1 MVPPELSNYFLATA
15 GAGAALIGLLF
26 VAVSISPEQIASR
39 RAPIE
44 RQAVAASTFTALVNA
59 FFISLGALMPGSL
72 GLVGLIMSFLG
83 LLNSLAL
90 GSYLLRHPKNWQNF
104 LRRVFL
110 ILLSLAIYGAE
121 FYYALRLTITPSAVD
136 SAYSLASLLLAVYG
150 VGLIRAWELLGVNRF
165 GVLSWLNPLYDVN
178 KSVPNSDEHLTDS
191 MSEPSNGGNFL
202 ERMKPFSNPKE
213 HNQP

>member
-72 GLVGLIMSFLG
+72 GLIGLIMSFLG

-90 GSYLLRHPKNWQNF
+90 GSHLLRHPKNWQNF

-121 FYYALRLTITPSAVD
+121 FYFALRLTITPSAVD
-136 SAYSLASLLLAVYG
+136 SAYTLASLLLAVYSI
-150 VGLIRAWELLGVNRF
+150 GLIRAWELLGVNRF

-191 MSEPSNGGNFL
+191 M
-202 ERMKPFSNPKE
+202 
-213 HNQP
+213 

>member
-15 GAGAALIGLLF
+15 GAGAALLGLLF
-26 VAVSISPEQIASR
+26 VAVSISPERIASR

-59 FFISLGALMPGSL
+59 FFISLGALIPGSL

-90 GSYLLRHPKNWQNF
+90 GGHLLRHPKNWQNF

-110 ILLSLAIYGAE
+110 ILISLAIYGAE

-136 SAYSLASLLLAVYG
+136 SAYTLASLLLAVYS

-165 GVLSWLNPLYDVN
+165 GLLSWLNPLYDVN
-178 KSVPNSDEHLTDS
+178 RSVPISDEHLTDS
-191 MSEPSNGGNFL
+191 MSEPSNVGNFPK
-202 ERMKPFSNPKE
+202 RMKPFSNPKE
-213 HNQP
+213 HNEP